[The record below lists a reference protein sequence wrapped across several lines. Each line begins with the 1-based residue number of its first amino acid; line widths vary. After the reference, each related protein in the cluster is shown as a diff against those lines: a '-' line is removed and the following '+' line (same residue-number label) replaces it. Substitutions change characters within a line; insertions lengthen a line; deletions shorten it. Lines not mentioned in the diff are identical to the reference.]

1 MRNTSIWPRLL
12 GLEKTVVEDVQIED
26 GGLVAHVR
34 LRANA
39 RLRCS
44 RCLRPSP
51 RYDQG
56 QGRRRWRHLDA
67 GRLPVS
73 IEADA
78 PRVACRTCGVNVA
91 HVPWARAG
99 AGHTHDFDQQV
110 AYLATTM
117 NKTAVSYLMR
127 IAWRTV
133 GAIVTRYWQD
143 VEDTLD
149 RFENLTRIGI
159 DEISY
164 KKGHKYLTIAVD
176 HDTGR
181 LLWAAPG
188 RDRDTLAEFFDLLGP
203 ARCAEITLVSADA
216 ANWIKAAVKEHCPN
230 ATQCADPFHIVAWA
244 TEALDEE
251 RRTAWNNAAG
261 RARGVPRHQ
270 RNRRENTSTG
280 HAKSLKHA
288 RYALWKNPEN
298 LTDNQRAQIGW
309 IAKTDPRLYRAYL
322 LKEGLRY
329 VFAVKGDE
337 GREALDKWLAWA
349 RRCRIPAFTK
359 LAEKVKKNREAIDA
373 ALHHGLS
380 NALIE
385 STNTKIRV
393 ITRTAFGFADPH
405 ALIALA
411 MLTLG
416 GYRPTLPGRTNP

>member
-1 MRNTSIWPRLL
+1 VRNTSIWSRLL
-12 GLEKTVVEDVQIED
+12 GLEKTVVEGVQIDDD
-26 GGLVAHVR
+26 GVLAHVR

-67 GRLPVS
+67 GRLPVFL
-73 IEADA
+73 EADA
-78 PRVACRTCGVNVA
+78 PRVSCRECGVNVA

-99 AGHTHDFDQQV
+99 AGHTYDFDQHV

-127 IAWRTV
+127 VAWRTV

-143 VEDTLD
+143 VEDVFD
-149 RFENLTRIGI
+149 RFENITRIGI

-164 KKGHKYLTIAVD
+164 KKGHKYLTIVVD

-188 RDRDTLAEFFDLLGP
+188 RDNETLAEFFDLLGP
-203 ARCAEITLVSADA
+203 ERCTEITLISSDA
-216 ANWIKAAVKEHCPN
+216 AAWIKTTATRRCPN
-230 ATQCADPFHIVAWA
+230 ATLCADPFHIVAWA
-244 TEALDEE
+244 TDALDEQ

-261 RARGVPRHQ
+261 R
-270 RNRRENTSTG
+270 NRFQLAAPERSRSHG
-280 HAKSLKHA
+280 HAKSLKAA
-288 RYALWKNPEN
+288 RYALWKNPAN
-298 LTDNQRAQIGW
+298 LTDHQRHQIEW
-309 IAKTDPRLYRAYL
+309 IARTDPRLYRAYL
-322 LKEGLRY
+322 LKEALRY
-329 VFAVKGDE
+329 VFAVKGE
-337 GREALDKWLAWA
+337 QGREALDKWIAWA
-349 RRCRIPAFTK
+349 QRCRLPAFTL
-359 LAEKVKKNREAIDA
+359 LAKKIKRNREAIDA
-373 ALHHGLS
+373 TLHHGLS

-393 ITRTAFGFADPH
+393 ITRTAFGFANPN

-416 GYRPTLPGRTNP
+416 GYRPTLPGRTNT